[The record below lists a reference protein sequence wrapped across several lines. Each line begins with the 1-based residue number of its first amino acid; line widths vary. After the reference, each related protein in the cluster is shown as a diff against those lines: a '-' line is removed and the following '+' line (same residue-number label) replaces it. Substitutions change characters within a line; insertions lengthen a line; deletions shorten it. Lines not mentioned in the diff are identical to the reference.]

1 MRLKLKNLWA
11 PFVATIGLLI
21 FFEIISSTLFP
32 IVGIQNYRLPFH
44 ILIVLYLGFRLET
57 AYLSVLVLLIQY
69 IHSLFSIEGWAL
81 GTVAGILICM
91 ICAYLK
97 ELLDFSSKMST
108 IFLTFLFQSLWFFIQ
123 GVLLYLTMDD
133 WGYVAE
139 KFWRF
144 LPESFVLSILSPF
157 VFGILDFLWR
167 SVGYNGSLEEEV

>member
-11 PFVATIGLLI
+11 PLVATMGLLV
-21 FFEIISSTLFP
+21 FLEIISSTLFP

-57 AYLSVLVLLIQY
+57 PYLSFLVLLLQY

-81 GTVAGILICM
+81 GTVAGVLICM
-91 ICAYLK
+91 LCAYLK

-108 IFLTFLFQSLWFFIQ
+108 IFLTLLFQGLWFFIQ
-123 GVLLYLTMDD
+123 GFLLYLTMDD
-133 WGYVAE
+133 WGYIVE

-144 LPESFVLSILSPF
+144 LPESLVLSILSPF
-157 VFGILDFLWR
+157 IFSILDFLWK
-167 SVGYNGSLEEEV
+167 SVGHPGALEEEV